1 MDAATNN
8 LSPTKK
14 RILGNVISNL
24 RDISKVMFLR
34 YILINTRNRQVL
46 LMTMVLP
53 TLSENKVGNRLRK
66 TSKLY
71 IALVA
76 VLLFFNEN

>member
-8 LSPTKK
+8 LNLNKK

-34 YILINTRNRQVL
+34 YILINPRNKQVL
-46 LMTMVLP
+46 LMTMALP
-53 TLSENKVGNRLRK
+53 TLSENKVGNRLRENIQ
-66 TSKLY
+66 TLY
-71 IALVA
+71 STCGCAII
-76 VLLFFNEN
+76 F